1 MTLFKIT
8 VTVSIS
14 ENSSFTVTIT
24 EMPVEKETKEGF
36 KVRYGG
42 IVRTINKKQL
52 NTVIDRYDV
61 GTQLIS
67 IAAFADQKN
76 LETVKQY
83 CTTLISDT
91 ILQHKSN
98 IENLIKHFNSGIKK
112 HNLLQQ

>member
-8 VTVSIS
+8 ISVSIS
-14 ENSSFTVTIT
+14 EESPFTVTIT
-24 EMPVEKETKEGF
+24 EMPVEKEISEGF
-36 KVRYGG
+36 KVRYAN
-42 IVRTINKKQL
+42 IVRSIKKKQI

-67 IAAFADQKN
+67 VAAFSDKKN